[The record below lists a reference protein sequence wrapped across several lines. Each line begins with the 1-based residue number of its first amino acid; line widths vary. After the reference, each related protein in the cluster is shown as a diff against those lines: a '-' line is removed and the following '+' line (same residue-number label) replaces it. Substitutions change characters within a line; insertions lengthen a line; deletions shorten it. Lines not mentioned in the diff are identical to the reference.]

1 MGDLIHSDRWVCGLY
16 LLSTLRESY
25 LYAFYVPW
33 KPWEHH
39 LYVFYM
45 LLMLR
50 KAELYVFYVSR
61 KLWGVALY
69 ARDLDFAFCYVILL
83 DLVCGLPVICGI
95 VRASDARGN

>member
-1 MGDLIHSDRWVCGLY
+1 MLVA
-16 LLSTLRESY
+16 LLEND

-50 KAELYVFYVSR
+50 KAELYVLYVSR

-69 ARDLDFAFCYVILL
+69 ARDFEFAFFYVILV
-83 DLVCGLPVICGI
+83 DLVCGLHVICGI